1 MNEQRDEIIQQ
12 MRQEY
17 RATFTVLEQHNKL
30 MPSGKLHDSMDM
42 LLAMAYEKG
51 RQAGIAAF

>member
-1 MNEQRDEIIQQ
+1 MNEQRVYFIQQ
-12 MRQEY
+12 IRQEY
-17 RATFTVLEQHNKL
+17 RATFTILEQHNKL